1 MSAAPRFLVGI
12 DFSPG
17 SRKALA
23 EARRLAAQCG
33 ARLTLAHVRPVSDVR
48 AAVAEDRGDLVR
60 AGGRVLAREID
71 AHYASRLRSWAAPRE
86 DEATLLLRGA
96 PDVALAREAR
106 RGYSLII
113 LGSHGRNFAATVL
126 LGSTTERVI
135 ARSSVPVLTVPARG
149 AAASR

>member
-1 MSAAPRFLVGI
+1 MTTTARFLVGI

-23 EARRLAAQCG
+23 EARRLAAHCG
-33 ARLTLAHVRPVSDVR
+33 AKITIAHVRPVSDVR
-48 AAVAEDRGDLVR
+48 AAVSEDRGDLVR

-71 AHYASRLRSWAAPRE
+71 AHYATRLRVWAEPRE
-86 DEATLLLRGA
+86 GEDTVLLRGA
-96 PDVALAREAR
+96 PDIALAKEAR
-106 RGYSLII
+106 RGYSLIV

-135 ARSSVPVLTVPARG
+135 ARSSIPVLTVPTR
-149 AAASR
+149 AAARAR